1 MNCHRITQARP
12 PLSGTQINHAAAGS
26 CQKENNAVNRV
37 TCKLT
42 LLEYVQI
49 DGISNYTFFFIKL
62 LKMCLHLV
70 SSQILITHKKSC
82 QKFDINKF

>member
-12 PLSGTQINHAAAGS
+12 PLSGTQINHAVAGS

-49 DGISNYTFFFIKL
+49 DGISNYTFFL
-62 LKMCLHLV
+62 
-70 SSQILITHKKSC
+70 
-82 QKFDINKF
+82 